1 MLSFTNT
8 YSESMRGLTAQVTAL
23 LRLPEV
29 TVQAFAE
36 DGVTSECVLHGK
48 LTPGKITLLKIY

>member
-1 MLSFTNT
+1 
-8 YSESMRGLTAQVTAL
+8 MRGLTARVAAL

-36 DGVTSECVLHGK
+36 DGVTSECVLRGK
-48 LTPGKITLLKIY
+48 LAPGKITLLETYRCD